1 MQIVLKTLWEDHST
15 INLSLLQE
23 NTKAELR
30 EINPRFFRLSDS
42 ETREIEISCP
52 EELRQDFPYTKAD
65 LLSLESGIPEYS
77 GLDLEFHGSLIQKTT
92 EIDAKIKG
100 DVSLVNDSK
109 NRADF
114 IELLRVKSEHCTI
127 KVENANIFV
136 RRYMEAKNLTI
147 RKKAEGDVKIKRLGI
162 SHKMDSEFSGTKI
175 DIEAMWVHR
184 EPGNACKFL

>member
-1 MQIVLKTLWEDHST
+1 M
-15 INLSLLQE
+15 
-23 NTKAELR
+23 
-30 EINPRFFRLSDS
+30 
-42 ETREIEISCP
+42 
-52 EELRQDFPYTKAD
+52 
-65 LLSLESGIPEYS
+65 
-77 GLDLEFHGSLIQKTT
+77 DLEFHGSLIQKTT

-100 DVSLVNDSK
+100 DVSLINDSK

-162 SHKMDSEFSGTKI
+162 SHKMDSEFSGTNI
-175 DIEAMWVHR
+175 DIEALWVHR

>member
-15 INLSLLQE
+15 INLSLLPE
-23 NTKAELR
+23 NRKALVR
-30 EINPRFFRLSDS
+30 EINPKFFRLSDS

-52 EELRQDFPYTKAD
+52 EDLSPDFPYTAAD
-65 LLSLESGIPEYS
+65 FLCLESGIPEYS

-100 DVSLVNDSK
+100 DVFLKNDSK

-136 RRYMEAKNLTI
+136 KRYMEAKNLII
-147 RKKAEGDVKIKRLGI
+147 RKKAAGDVKIKRLGI
-162 SHKMDSEFSGTKI
+162 SHKMDSGFVGTNI
-175 DIEAMWVHR
+175 DIDSMWVHR